1 MPFLIL
7 PLALIIYR
15 HKRKYIRVEVSAAG
29 ILLYSTV
36 SSRS

>member
-1 MPFLIL
+1 MPFSIS
-7 PLALIIYR
+7 PLALMIYR
-15 HKRKYIRVEVSAAG
+15 HERKCVRVEVSAAG